1 MLCATAIQ
9 TLAVHLPK
17 LLRVSAQ
24 TRCVELP
31 FLGVCTGERQ
41 RPSSTDHQALEG
53 VDPLSGVGEVRGGN
67 PKLRKSIDS

>member
-53 VDPLSGVGEVRGGN
+53 NAWGEPTSEYDGAECA
-67 PKLRKSIDS
+67 